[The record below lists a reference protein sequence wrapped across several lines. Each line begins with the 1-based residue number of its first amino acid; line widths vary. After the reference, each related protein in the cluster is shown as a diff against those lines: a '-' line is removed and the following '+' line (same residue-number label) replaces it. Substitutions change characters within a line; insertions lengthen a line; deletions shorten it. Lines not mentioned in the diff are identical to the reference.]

1 MPAVYSLQAR
11 YLADHFSPLAGPLD
25 WAKLAAVWALAAA
38 GMWAFRGANSQK
50 DAFKRNPAAPEFA
63 RLRTIATPT
72 GSRLL
77 AGGWWG
83 VARHVNYLADWLMC
97 VAWSLPTGAATPL
110 TYFYPLY
117 FAVLLVH
124 RDARDEEKCAKK
136 YGKAWVEYCK
146 AVPWRIVPG
155 VY

>member
-50 DAFKRNPAAPEFA
+50 DAFKRNPDAPEFA
-63 RLRTIATPT
+63 ALRVIRTPS

-83 VARHVNYLADWLMC
+83 VARHVNYLGDWAMS
-97 VAWSLPTGAATPL
+97 VAWSLPTGFATPI
-110 TYFYPLY
+110 TYFYPFY

-124 RDARDEEKCAKK
+124 RDGRDEDKCAKK